1 MNGVLAKNLCGVTL
15 PIQVIQS
22 ANGFYIGTMEEGMPY
37 SRESVE
43 YWPSQEAAETAFT
56 SGHWTQKKYP

>member
-1 MNGVLAKNLCGVTL
+1 MNGVIARIICGVTL

-22 ANGFYIGTMEEGMPY
+22 ANGYYIGTQEEGMPY

-43 YWPSQEAAETAFT
+43 FWETKNEADMALG
-56 SGHWTQKKYP
+56 SGNWTQKKYP